1 MVDAFHVYY
10 AQNYAGIIDT
20 IQSDNSNKVKIG
32 DDGLPTYY
40 NRLGKENLCKSL
52 WLEPDNVTGL
62 CYITSYVLN

>member
-52 WLEPDNVTGL
+52 
-62 CYITSYVLN
+62 